1 MSAYSFQ
8 KYYLIN
14 LSTRT
19 VSLSTHLRT
28 TNFSLSSGKC
38 IYLGEL
44 TDELVVKYHRYAAL
58 NISLRILTKDK
69 TEEIL
74 NKCINADSSL
84 INSLI
89 GDKAY
94 RPKHEAGHIASP
106 EFSVISNKDKQ
117 DQKKED
123 VDIVQ
128 DDVKEKHLE
137 DKAHEESK
145 AELSVDDSKCEDDG
159 KSKLDSSVPTEVDP
173 FEESIKQDV
182 KDMSY
187 SQLCELA
194 KARNI
199 KTKGKV
205 SRTKLIKLL
214 SDDLA

>member
-1 MSAYSFQ
+1 MPPEINNFYIDDSIFDKTNYPPTWLEEDKWPNYGMVSP
-8 KYYLIN
+8 YIIDSNLIKIGIK
-14 LSTRT
+14 
-19 VSLSTHLRT
+19 HC
-28 TNFSLSSGKC
+28 SLSS
-38 IYLGEL
+38 
-44 TDELVVKYHRYAAL
+44 
-58 NISLRILTKDK
+58 RI
-69 TEEIL
+69 
-74 NKCINADSSL
+74 
-84 INSLI
+84 
-89 GDKAY
+89 
-94 RPKHEAGHIASP
+94 
-106 EFSVISNKDKQ
+106 
-117 DQKKED
+117 
-123 VDIVQ
+123 DIVQ